1 MNNKQA
7 LRKLIREMLDN
18 WEPESSYV
26 ETIDA
31 MSPAEVASI
40 LKNAIGGRHAS
51 GRKYH
56 SAFLKGGMNE
66 SAEDWPTAE
75 EIENFLRDYKDDFET
90 TPARTIYP
98 PYNDSEPTASEWRNL
113 PHTAQQIIGSIFL
126 FTGGHVPT
134 VRDPNKYN
142 PMKVFDPVYGK
153 KYFLPADK
161 PATSGKDSG
170 ADARR
175 KSPSFFNY
183 KMANHVLTIL
193 ASRKSGNVYEA
204 YRGIKVPNDPAF
216 LEGLKP
222 GVEFECWPISS
233 FTVRYDTANRFSA
246 IDPGEAND
254 VGKCGI
260 VIAIKKLSTG
270 TYIDPYSYYPDE
282 FEIVSSPKLVI
293 KRFVREHGPGPN
305 KSHWLECVEV

>member
-40 LKNAIGGRHAS
+40 LKDAIGGRHAS

-75 EIENFLRDYKDDFET
+75 EIENFLRDYKDDFEVS
-90 TPARTIYP
+90 PARNYWK
-98 PYNDSEPTASEWRNL
+98 YNTDDSENISYV
-113 PHTAQQIIGSIFL
+113 AQQIIGSIFL
-126 FTGGHVPT
+126 FTGAHVPT

-142 PMKVFDPVYGK
+142 PQKAHGYAGK

-161 PATSGKDSG
+161 SIESEEDKNAKGQRAVQKI
-170 ADARR
+170 
-175 KSPSFFNY
+175 PSFFNY
-183 KMANHVLTIL
+183 KMANHVMKIL

-246 IDPGEAND
+246 IDPGQAND

>member
-40 LKNAIGGRHAS
+40 LRDAIGGRHAS

-66 SAEDWPTAE
+66 NIEDWPTAE
-75 EIENFLRDYKDDFET
+75 EIEKFLIDYKDQFEA
-90 TPARTIYP
+90 TPARNLWKYDME
-98 PYNDSEPTASEWRNL
+98 DSENL
-113 PHTAQQIIGSIFL
+113 SYVAQQIIASIFL
-126 FTGGHVPT
+126 FTGAHVPT

-142 PMKVFDPVYGK
+142 PQKAHDPIYGK

-161 PATSGKDSG
+161 SATSEKDRNASG
-170 ADARR
+170 AAAVR
-175 KSPSFFNY
+175 KIPSFFNY
-183 KMANHVLTIL
+183 KMANHVMKIL

-222 GVEFECWPISS
+222 DTEFQCWPISS
-233 FTVRYDTANRFSA
+233 FTVRYSTANRFSTV
-246 IDPGEAND
+246 DPGQSDD

-260 VIAIKKLSTG
+260 IIAIKKLSTG
-270 TYIDPYSYYPDE
+270 TYIEPYSFFPDE